1 MSTILVVDDDPT
13 FGGLIKTVFGLEGHE
28 AVIVSKQEEVMPTAR
43 QVRPAL
49 VLMDLHVSRGDTL
62 GVLRQLRAD
71 DALRAIPVV
80 MTSGM
85 DRSEECMAAG
95 ANIFILKP
103 FRPSKLIEMVTNLVQ
118 GADA

>member
-13 FGGLIKTVFGLEGHE
+13 FGGLIKTVFDLEGHE
-28 AVIVSKQEEVMPTAR
+28 AVIVSKQEEVMSTAR

-71 DALRAIPVV
+71 EALRAVPVV

-95 ANIFILKP
+95 ADIFILKP
-103 FRPSKLIEMVTNLVQ
+103 FRPSKLIEMVTDLVQ
-118 GADA
+118 RADA